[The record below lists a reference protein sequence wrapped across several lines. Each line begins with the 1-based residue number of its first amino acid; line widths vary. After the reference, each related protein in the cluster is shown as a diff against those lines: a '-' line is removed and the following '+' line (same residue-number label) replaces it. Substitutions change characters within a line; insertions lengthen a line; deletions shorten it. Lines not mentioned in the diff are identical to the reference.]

1 MQHTVIAFFDI
12 YSQAEQARDMLV
24 GAGIPAASIA
34 LQARSE
40 PTYATD
46 ATTAGEPSPAGE
58 GFLANI
64 ERFFES
70 LFAKE
75 PPQRET
81 GQYAEVMRRGAV
93 MLSVD
98 AATDVQCD
106 LAKKTLA
113 QTNPI
118 DIDERAATWSA
129 PSEDATRDHSL
140 LDELGI
146 RRSASDRSGGTVQS
160 FARRTDAGA
169 KGIGSAPSHATSP
182 PEQTS
187 TVPDEYLQGEENF
200 EDKGHG
206 TDSRS

>member
-1 MQHTVIAFFDI
+1 
-12 YSQAEQARDMLV
+12 MLV

-46 ATTAGEPSPAGE
+46 ATTVGEPAPAGE

-81 GQYAEVMRRGAV
+81 GQYAEAMRRGAV

-98 AATDVQCD
+98 AATDAQCD
-106 LAKKTLA
+106 LARNTLE
-113 QTNPI
+113 QTHPI
-118 DIDERAATWSA
+118 DIDERAATWCA
-129 PSEDATRDHSL
+129 PSEDAMREHSL

-146 RRSASDRSGGTVQS
+146 RRSPSDRSSGRVQS
-160 FARRTDAGA
+160 FARRTEAGVEGVGA
-169 KGIGSAPSHATSP
+169 VRSEAASP
-182 PEQTS
+182 PEQPS